1 MNKKMREILVE
12 IDTKSAEA
20 RTLLDG
26 GETEKAVEALNA
38 VDELKK
44 AYAAEERLF
53 NLAKEAETKTAPET
67 SKNGIAEFAKA
78 ARTGFTKA
86 MNETVGEDGG
96 YTVPQDIDTLIR
108 EKKTAKASL
117 LDLVTVTPVKTN
129 SGARTYKKRANQTGF
144 YSVAE
149 KGKIGKKAIPQFE
162 RVNYNIQ
169 KYAGYYALTNEV
181 LNDSDNNL
189 TNVITSWIGDE
200 SRCTANRLI
209 LEALAKKTAVEF
221 DGFDGIKKAVNV
233 TLGQAFKATS
243 AIITNDDG
251 LNYLDTLKDADG
263 RYLLQPMP
271 ADNANRFNGNL
282 VIGGTVVPVKV
293 IPNSDMASEGV
304 YALTTDTKINAAKTY
319 YVVDGTGYAVVAK
332 PVVADIAKYY
342 EMTAA
347 KIPFV
352 IGDIGEGVEFF
363 QRAGITI
370 VPSTTAVVGT
380 GDDAFNAFEEDLTLF
395 RAIERED
402 VQVKDDAAFVNGYI
416 LAK

>member
-1 MNKKMREILVE
+1 MNKKMREILAE
-12 IDTKSAEA
+12 IETKTAEA
-20 RTLLDG
+20 KAAM
-26 GETEKAVEALNA
+26 ESNEIEKAQASLDA

-44 AYAAEERLF
+44 AYSVEERLF
-53 NLAKEAETKTAPET
+53 NLTKETETEKAPEM
-67 SKNGIAEFAKA
+67 SKNSVAEFAKA

-86 MNETVGEDGG
+86 MNEAVGEDGG

-108 EKKTAKASL
+108 EKKAAKASL
-117 LDLVTVTPVKTN
+117 LDLVSVTPVKTN

-144 YSVAE
+144 FSVAE

-181 LNDSDNNL
+181 LADSDNNL

-209 LEALAKKTAVEF
+209 LEAVAKKTAVELN
-221 DGFDGIKKAVNV
+221 GFDGIKKAVNV

-251 LNYLDTLKDADG
+251 LNFLDTLKDSDG

-293 IPNSDMASEGV
+293 IPNTDMATEGV
-304 YALTTDTKINAAKTY
+304 YAATSDTKINAAKTY
-319 YVVDGTGYAVVAK
+319 YTKNGEAYEAVAT
-332 PVVADIAKYY
+332 PVVGDIAKYY
-342 EMTAA
+342 EQTSA

-352 IGDIGEGVEFF
+352 IGDLAAGVEFF

-416 LAK
+416 AVK

>member
-1 MNKKMREILVE
+1 MNKKMREILAE

-44 AYAAEERLF
+44 AYAAEERLY
-53 NLAKEAETKTAPET
+53 NLTKEAETATAPET
-67 SKNGIAEFAKA
+67 SKNGVAEFAKA

-86 MNETVGEDGG
+86 MNEAVGEDGG

-209 LEALAKKTAVEF
+209 LEALAKKAAVEF

-293 IPNSDMASEGV
+293 IPNSDMATEGV
-304 YALTTDTKINAAKTY
+304 YALTTDTKINTAKTY
-319 YVVDGTGYAVVAK
+319 YVVDGTGYTAVEK

-342 EMTAA
+342 EVTAS

-352 IGDIGEGVEFF
+352 VGDIGEGVEFF

-416 LAK
+416 LAN